1 MSDSKAMSE
10 REAFEDF
17 AARNSLPLQSHGG
30 FYSNIR
36 TRNAWIGWQA
46 RASLAAS
53 AGSVVDISDRPGC
66 VMHMPTAD
74 EIDKLRD
81 EARRVSR
88 AGVEWMRI
96 EERAEVLANLA
107 DLALA
112 GLAASAGKAECAYAL
127 IGRQLIS
134 SGLYDRMTDADS
146 DVEAAGLISE
156 LVSVVD
162 PILSAKYERHNAAP
176 TPTCTH
182 PVCSAPGICVRTGK
196 CQFEERDAAEGK
208 IVNCTWN
215 QDPDIESGVWD
226 TSCGEG
232 FVLFESGPK
241 ENGFHYCCYC
251 GGELIETR
259 DAAKGG
265 GDAE

>member
-1 MSDSKAMSE
+1 MIDKAMSE
-10 REAFEDF
+10 REAFEQALFDYAMAF
-17 AARNSLPLQSHGG
+17 SESVDSKKIKESRERVISL
-30 FYSNIR
+30 FE
-36 TRNAWIGWQA
+36 A

-53 AGSVVDISDRPGC
+53 AGSVVDVSDGPGC

-112 GLAASAGKAECAYAL
+112 GLAASAEQAECAYAL

-134 SGLYDRMTDADS
+134 SGLYDRMADADS
-146 DVEAAGLISE
+146 NDEAAGLISE

-162 PILSAKYERHNAAP
+162 PILNTKYERHNAAP
-176 TPTCTH
+176 TPAAAQTIGGSRASAGTQ
-182 PVCSAPGICVRTGK
+182 PVVTVTAQVMAQIA
-196 CQFEERDAAEGK
+196 ELEIERLDRAEGK
-208 IVNCTWN
+208 T
-215 QDPDIESGVWD
+215 
-226 TSCGEG
+226 
-232 FVLFESGPK
+232 
-241 ENGFHYCCYC
+241 
-251 GGELIETR
+251 
-259 DAAKGG
+259 
-265 GDAE
+265 

>member
-10 REAFEDF
+10 REAFEAW
-17 AARNSLPLQSHGG
+17 AAEQIDYDTEKDAFGN
-30 FYSNIR
+30 YIYVD
-36 TRNAWIGWQA
+36 TDEAWIGWQA

-134 SGLYDRMTDADS
+134 SGLYDRMADADS

-162 PILSAKYERHNAAP
+162 PILSTKYERHNAAP

-208 IVNCTWN
+208 
-215 QDPDIESGVWD
+215 S
-226 TSCGEG
+226 
-232 FVLFESGPK
+232 
-241 ENGFHYCCYC
+241 
-251 GGELIETR
+251 
-259 DAAKGG
+259 
-265 GDAE
+265 